1 LLDLLDQVGLQL
13 GTVIQRKRAEEALRL
28 SEASLA
34 EAQRIAHIGNWDWKV
49 AEDSL
54 SWSDELHRIY
64 GIDRSE
70 FAATYDA
77 FLAVVHPEDRDFVE
91 AEVQA
96 ALSGGESYDSEFR
109 LLLED
114 GTVKYIE
121 SKGNVFKDEQ
131 GNVVRMIGTNQ
142 DITERKLTEQEL
154 RESEERYRAIFDNAA
169 DAVYVV
175 DPETTKIVDCND
187 AAVRMLDYTR
197 DELRHMQIGDID
209 HRHDEAEIR
218 QRQAQVQATG
228 SATFDSKHRTKS
240 GDLLDV
246 HISIRAI
253 ILRKR
258 HLQICIVRDVSERKR
273 LEAQLQQSQKLE
285 AVGHLAAGVAHDFNN
300 LLAII
305 LGHVELM
312 ESEISV
318 DNSQQS
324 DLEEIREAGERASG
338 LTRQLLAFSRQETI
352 QPRIVE
358 LNEVV
363 TKMERMLGR
372 LIGADVN
379 FSTQL
384 GPEVGA
390 VLADPTQLEQI
401 VLNLAVNAR
410 DAMPTGGDLIIE
422 TSVVASPAGEEPPEL
437 PGWTGRFLELSVR
450 DTGVGMAEEVRRQ
463 IFDPFFTTKER
474 GKGTGLGMAT
484 VYGIVQRCL
493 GRIDVESTPGKG
505 TSMRVQLPEVHPSD
519 SSKTLSAKTPGVPRG
534 ETILVAEDDASLR
547 SLICRALRNAGY
559 RVLEAKD
566 AEQALARCEDAKPDI
581 DLLLTDVVMP
591 GRSGSELARELVSHI
606 PGLRVLFISGYTD
619 DATMRYGVERAEV
632 ALLDKPF
639 TPRILLQKLR
649 EVLD

>member
-1 LLDLLDQVGLQL
+1 
-13 GTVIQRKRAEEALRL
+13 
-28 SEASLA
+28 
-34 EAQRIAHIGNWDWKV
+34 
-49 AEDSL
+49 
-54 SWSDELHRIY
+54 
-64 GIDRSE
+64 
-70 FAATYDA
+70 
-77 FLAVVHPEDRDFVE
+77 
-91 AEVQA
+91 
-96 ALSGGESYDSEFR
+96 
-109 LLLED
+109 
-114 GTVKYIE
+114 
-121 SKGNVFKDEQ
+121 
-131 GNVVRMIGTNQ
+131 
-142 DITERKLTEQEL
+142 
-154 RESEERYRAIFDNAA
+154 
-169 DAVYVV
+169 
-175 DPETTKIVDCND
+175 
-187 AAVRMLDYTR
+187 
-197 DELRHMQIGDID
+197 
-209 HRHDEAEIR
+209 
-218 QRQAQVQATG
+218 
-228 SATFDSKHRTKS
+228 
-240 GDLLDV
+240 
-246 HISIRAI
+246 
-253 ILRKR
+253 
-258 HLQICIVRDVSERKR
+258 
-273 LEAQLQQSQKLE
+273 
-285 AVGHLAAGVAHDFNN
+285 VGHLAAGVAHDFNN